1 MSSITAFSSNY
12 LNLVSEKDPKTPEEL
27 EELIQE
33 YNQSKYAKSNSSD
46 ATIFICTSCRQNV
59 SEDDSY
65 SDRGQ
70 FLHCS
75 VCVQKEARERNMTT
89 VQWLKNNVWMRD
101 IQ

>member
-12 LNLVSEKDPKTPEEL
+12 LNLVAEQDPKTPEEL
-27 EELIQE
+27 EELIQDH
-33 YNQSKYAKSNSSD
+33 NLSKYAKSHSSD
-46 ATIFICTSCRQNV
+46 AAIFICTSCRQNV

-75 VCVQKEARERNMTT
+75 VCVQKKARERDMTT
-89 VQWLKNNVWMRD
+89 TQWLKNNVWIRD
-101 IQ
+101 M